1 MIMRRQHPETHSGS
15 RVVAIAD
22 NDARSHHP
30 TGPECQL
37 CRRPIGY
44 VLDPDEWV
52 HRDHHQA
59 DHAAYPETFPR
70 S

>member
-1 MIMRRQHPETHSGS
+1 
-15 RVVAIAD
+15 VVAIAD